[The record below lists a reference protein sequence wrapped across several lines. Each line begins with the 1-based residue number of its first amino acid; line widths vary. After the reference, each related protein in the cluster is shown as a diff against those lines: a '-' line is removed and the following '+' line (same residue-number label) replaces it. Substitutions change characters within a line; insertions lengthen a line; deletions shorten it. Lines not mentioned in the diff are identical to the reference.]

1 MDTHFSRH
9 AFERVLERLTLE
21 PDEVAELLDW
31 RLVVPI
37 GEEKGSGRVHLL
49 FYSEPDRLCFVAV
62 QDRFSKTVITIL
74 PIDFYENINTRVPW
88 PLQAQARDLA
98 TRHHLHPAA
107 QEACEELPDEP
118 ASAPTPLPLF
128 KIRCVVMNIE
138 ESRRNLNL
146 GSWPA
151 VHYEQSVERLLR
163 DLDFLAQM
171 RAKIA
176 SQLQPGEYAAGLVIH
191 LGKKGEPIWFR
202 LS

>member
-1 MDTHFSRH
+1 MYTHFSRH
-9 AFERVLERLTLE
+9 AFERVLERLTLDPE
-21 PDEVAELLDW
+21 EIAELLDW

-37 GEEKGSGRVHLL
+37 AEEKGSGRVHLL

-88 PLQAQARDLA
+88 TLQEQARNLA
-98 TRHHLHPAA
+98 TRQHLHPAT
-107 QEACEELPDEP
+107 QEACEETDEVEAAP
-118 ASAPTPLPLF
+118 APTPLF
-128 KIRCVVMNIE
+128 KIRCIVMNLE

-151 VHYEQSVERLLR
+151 LDYEHSVERLLR

-176 SQLQPGEYAAGLVIH
+176 VQLQPDEYAAGLIIH
-191 LGKKGEPIWFR
+191 LGKKGEPFWFR